1 MIPISYYNLR
11 IIFFD
16 CNYYA
21 LSLFYRVNLLAVYD
35 YPDIQ
40 KTEKNLLLAGDD
52 NMIGA
57 GNNAT
62 FSDDIYSPVQA
73 FEI

>member
-1 MIPISYYNLR
+1 
-11 IIFFD
+11 
-16 CNYYA
+16 
-21 LSLFYRVNLLAVYD
+21 LFYRVNLLSVYD

-40 KTEKNLLLAGDD
+40 KTEKNLLFAGDD